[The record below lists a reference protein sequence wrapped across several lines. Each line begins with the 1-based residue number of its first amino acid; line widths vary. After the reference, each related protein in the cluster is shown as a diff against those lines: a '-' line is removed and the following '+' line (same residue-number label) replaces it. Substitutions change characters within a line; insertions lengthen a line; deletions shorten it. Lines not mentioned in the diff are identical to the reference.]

1 MFYPYMN
8 REHPFSMEE
17 IEKNEKSRT
26 LSDAELLKGGAD
38 YAIDNE
44 GNKRLEAT
52 SEQMAE
58 ARKEMDMDIEAKK
71 YYESK
76 VNALGML
83 LSDIIQHS
91 SADEIKEAL
100 KNVSEFSRIAEASL
114 SEDADINSLQEEV
127 ANILKKYKNNGVD
140 EDFFSLAEYR
150 RLAGVGGAKIENEI
164 GDFKRE
170 QAELKKESKEK
181 EAVSD
186 RERMEEANKPFYD
199 ALDMLKNEEVKNF
212 IGREIKAGRTVEDID
227 KFFALKTAAGGI
239 KTKIF
244 HITEDAFKSG
254 KEKGVEEDLVDMI
267 DKAIEEY
274 KETSGKQKEKTQAD
288 DEILEEINGLDENFQ
303 IENTLI
309 VKPRKE
315 DTEINNG
322 NIQKSKDLK
331 AGKEETET
339 DFLNRQL
346 LSDYL
351 SFQDV
356 DLEKETKE
364 WILSQNLSS
373 GNAKKYADSL
383 MELAEKYNLENIK
396 EKAGELVASTSDLLK
411 KIGIKPSEFARS
423 QTWAIWDMAKQQF
436 YLSHPDKVDS
446 KYSIEDPMSSKNKQL
461 EISDRHLGWE
471 VYAAYQS
478 GNHSFLNKLK
488 DRNIRAEIEDY
499 LLKPSKDNGTLSSRD
514 LAD

>member
-8 REHPFSMEE
+8 RENPFSMEE

-100 KNVSEFSRIAEASL
+100 KDVSEFSRIAEASL

-170 QAELKKESKEK
+170 QAELKKERQEMDEKRQALLWEYEQTLKENP
-181 EAVSD
+181 ELS
-186 RERMEEANKPFYD
+186 NK
-199 ALDMLKNEEVKNF
+199 LMKEEVKNF

-288 DEILEEINGLDENFQ
+288 DEILEEINGLDENF
-303 IENTLI
+303 
-309 VKPRKE
+309 
-315 DTEINNG
+315 
-322 NIQKSKDLK
+322 
-331 AGKEETET
+331 
-339 DFLNRQL
+339 
-346 LSDYL
+346 
-351 SFQDV
+351 
-356 DLEKETKE
+356 
-364 WILSQNLSS
+364 
-373 GNAKKYADSL
+373 
-383 MELAEKYNLENIK
+383 
-396 EKAGELVASTSDLLK
+396 
-411 KIGIKPSEFARS
+411 
-423 QTWAIWDMAKQQF
+423 
-436 YLSHPDKVDS
+436 
-446 KYSIEDPMSSKNKQL
+446 
-461 EISDRHLGWE
+461 
-471 VYAAYQS
+471 
-478 GNHSFLNKLK
+478 
-488 DRNIRAEIEDY
+488 
-499 LLKPSKDNGTLSSRD
+499 
-514 LAD
+514 

>member
-8 REHPFSMEE
+8 REHSFSMEE

-100 KNVSEFSRIAEASL
+100 KDVSEFSRIAEASL

-199 ALDMLKNEEVKNF
+199 ALDMLKNEVKDLSVEEKVSFIRREADDIDKIANELRDNNNEEKRQEMYEKRQALLWEYEQTLKENPELSNKLMKEEVKNF
-212 IGREIKAGRTVEDID
+212 IGREVKAGRTVEDID
-227 KFFALKTAAGGI
+227 KFFALK
-239 KTKIF
+239 
-244 HITEDAFKSG
+244 
-254 KEKGVEEDLVDMI
+254 
-267 DKAIEEY
+267 
-274 KETSGKQKEKTQAD
+274 
-288 DEILEEINGLDENFQ
+288 N
-303 IENTLI
+303 
-309 VKPRKE
+309 
-315 DTEINNG
+315 
-322 NIQKSKDLK
+322 
-331 AGKEETET
+331 
-339 DFLNRQL
+339 
-346 LSDYL
+346 
-351 SFQDV
+351 
-356 DLEKETKE
+356 
-364 WILSQNLSS
+364 
-373 GNAKKYADSL
+373 
-383 MELAEKYNLENIK
+383 
-396 EKAGELVASTSDLLK
+396 
-411 KIGIKPSEFARS
+411 
-423 QTWAIWDMAKQQF
+423 
-436 YLSHPDKVDS
+436 
-446 KYSIEDPMSSKNKQL
+446 
-461 EISDRHLGWE
+461 
-471 VYAAYQS
+471 
-478 GNHSFLNKLK
+478 
-488 DRNIRAEIEDY
+488 
-499 LLKPSKDNGTLSSRD
+499 
-514 LAD
+514 